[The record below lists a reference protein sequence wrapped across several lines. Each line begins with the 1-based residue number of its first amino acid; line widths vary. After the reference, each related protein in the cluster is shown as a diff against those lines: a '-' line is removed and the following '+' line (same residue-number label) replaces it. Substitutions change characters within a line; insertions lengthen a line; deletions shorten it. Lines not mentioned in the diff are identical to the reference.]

1 MTASTPN
8 MRILHLDSS
17 PTLSHSASR
26 ALSRAIVESFGVE
39 ADVQYRDLGQDPI
52 AHLTAETFATLNP
65 ESERIL
71 AQFLWAD
78 VVVIGAPMVNFSI
91 PSTLKAWIDRVA
103 VAGKTFRYTENGPE
117 GLVGDKRV
125 IVASTRGGVYGE
137 DHAGDFQEAYLKQLF
152 GFLGI
157 KQVRFVRAEGL
168 AYSPQHKQEAV
179 EAAQR
184 EIEQA
189 GLTGFAHPVDRV

>member
-39 ADVQYRDLGQDPI
+39 TDVQYRDLGPDRI

-78 VVVIGAPMVNFSI
+78 TVIIGAPMINFSI

-117 GLVGDKRV
+117 GLAGGKRV
-125 IVASTRGGVYGE
+125 IVASTRGGVYE
-137 DHAGDFQEAYLKQLF
+137 DGHSADFQEAYLQQVF
-152 GFLGI
+152 GFMGI
-157 KQVRFVRAEGL
+157 EQVQFVRAQGL
-168 AYSPQHKQEAV
+168 AYSPEHRQQAMD
-179 EAAQR
+179 AALSS
-184 EIEQA
+184 IQA
-189 GLTGFAHPVDRV
+189 SGQQQVDIQAA